1 MEECLTSN
9 YWKVGCIIFG
19 YTERATLQQ
28 NAKVE
33 KGLEKQF
40 LNEYLNTPV
49 FNNSINIYNL
59 MALIQLV
66 FSAVYCR
73 RLNKIN
79 LSIQL
84 FRLTL
89 GSEQPVW
96 SETISPLPFF
106 VIESAQ
112 TCGFALAAS
121 AQT

>member
-79 LSIQL
+79 LE
-84 FRLTL
+84 FKTL
-89 GSEQPVW
+89 
-96 SETISPLPFF
+96 SP
-106 VIESAQ
+106 IHS
-112 TCGFALAAS
+112 S
-121 AQT
+121 N